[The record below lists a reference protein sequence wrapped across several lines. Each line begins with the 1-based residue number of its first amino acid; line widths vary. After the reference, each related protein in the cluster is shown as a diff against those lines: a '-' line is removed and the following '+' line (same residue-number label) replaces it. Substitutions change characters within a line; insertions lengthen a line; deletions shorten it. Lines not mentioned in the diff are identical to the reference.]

1 MSLSSLRLSTVE
13 FHTVVPEHGVA
24 CQHRRFEFRQTL
36 LRVLEP
42 AIQAH
47 ISGRKLRPSRA
58 AYLMR
63 RVASYPAQY
72 NALAL
77 CYFSADDSF
86 GVLDRIYN
94 QVVSKWRAG

>member
-1 MSLSSLRLSTVE
+1 M
-13 FHTVVPEHGVA
+13 
-24 CQHRRFEFRQTL
+24 
-36 LRVLEP
+36 
-42 AIQAH
+42 
-47 ISGRKLRPSRA
+47 RK
-58 AYLMR
+58 
-63 RVASYPAQY
+63 VASYPAQY